1 MGAKLTVV
9 TRDLEVIFTSD
20 DFEEAV
26 AYYKSQS
33 TGGLFAVHVLDNP
46 DRSKRIRSG
55 VLVVEEKPKRKK
67 DVVVV

>member
-26 AYYKSQS
+26 AYYKSQLAS
-33 TGGLFAVHVLDNP
+33 GIFAVHVLDSP

-55 VLVVEEKPKRKK
+55 VPVVEEKPKRKK

>member
-26 AYYKSQS
+26 AYYKSQL

-46 DRSKRIRSG
+46 DRFKRIRSG